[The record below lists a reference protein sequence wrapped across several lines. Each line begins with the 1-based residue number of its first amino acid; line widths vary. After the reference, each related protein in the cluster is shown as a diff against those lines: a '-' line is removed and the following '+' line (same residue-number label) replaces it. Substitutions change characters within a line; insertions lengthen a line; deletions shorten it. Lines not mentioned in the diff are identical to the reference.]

1 MRTPGGETRGAA
13 AFLDA
18 ISQIPGEIVFVKLVA
33 LNVDVSGDSA
43 VATGVQHAQVR
54 MEGQTIDDRRPF
66 VDWFVKHEGDRVC
79 AWRSIFRPRR
89 RKRQARSPPDVRHG
103 TRAHR
108 SCRPM
113 PAARAR
119 PRATPRIGTLAR
131 CQESAGTSAKIRDS

>member
-1 MRTPGGETRGAA
+1 MSEAQQVIDAAERIADAIGKRDVGALGRELAPEFLMRTPGGETRGAA

-66 VDWFVKHEGDRVC
+66 VDWFVKNEGIGVC
-79 AWRSIFRPRR
+79 AWGSIFRPRR

-103 TRAHR
+103 TRAH
-108 SCRPM
+108 P
-113 PAARAR
+113 
-119 PRATPRIGTLAR
+119 
-131 CQESAGTSAKIRDS
+131 